1 MSLAST
7 NLSHTRVNLIGFSE
21 AGERVDM
28 QARERYA
35 TATASA
41 AALNEVID
49 TVSLIQRATINRMR
63 RIIAPALPSSEPVFD
78 MADWGV
84 RAAATAAKSVG
95 WAGAN
100 VVAPVLAITAHPES
114 AQLSSSDKGSKWLAG
129 FGAAF
134 GDHLH
139 GSAHTRALAPGMT
152 IRCQGAVATVREA
165 ASGEVSVTG
174 HACIFVHGLGLTE
187 QHWNGE
193 VIASA
198 RTGGGTPLLLRYT
211 TGLPIAAN
219 GEQLAETIRQVAAQW
234 PVPLTRITIVGHSM
248 GGLVARRG
256 IEILAQ
262 SDPAIAAIMADLIT
276 LGSPHRGSA
285 IEKGANLALIGLNH
299 SAILAPLV
307 ALGNRRSAGVKDLRH
322 GAIRPTDWGGRH
334 PDGVISDR
342 TENVPLPTQTR
353 HHAVIAT
360 VHEDPNHP
368 TSWLVGDGA
377 VRVNSAKAQPGAPA
391 ASTTVLAGTSHMQLL
406 SHPRVAGLVA
416 AVTAEP
422 VPQPA

>member
-1 MSLAST
+1 
-7 NLSHTRVNLIGFSE
+7 
-21 AGERVDM
+21 M

-49 TVSLIQRATINRMR
+49 TVSLIQRATLKRVRSLIT
-63 RIIAPALPSSEPVFD
+63 PALPRSEPVFD
-78 MADWGV
+78 AADWGI
-84 RAAATAAKSVG
+84 RAGATAAKSVG

-100 VVAPVLAITAHPES
+100 VVAPILAVTAHPDS
-114 AQLSSSDKGSKWLAG
+114 AQLSSSEVGSKWIAG

-139 GSAHTRALAPGMT
+139 GSVHTRALAPGMT
-152 IRCQGAVATVREA
+152 MRRDGAVTSVNELA
-165 ASGEVSVTG
+165 AAEVERTEHV
-174 HACIFVHGLGLTE
+174 CLFVHGLGLTE
-187 QHWNGE
+187 QHWSAD

-198 RTGGGTPLLLRYT
+198 RTGDSIPILLRYT
-211 TGLPIAAN
+211 TGLPIADN
-219 GEQLAETIRQVAAQW
+219 GEQLAEMVRKIDDQW

-248 GGLVARRG
+248 GGLVGRRA
-256 IEILAQ
+256 IEILNQ
-262 SDPAIAAIMADLIT
+262 SDPALAAKMVDLIT

-285 IEKGANLALIGLNH
+285 IEKGANFALIGLNY
-299 SAILAPLV
+299 SEILAPLV

-322 GAIRPTDWGGRH
+322 GAIRPTDWDGRH

-342 TENVPLPTQTR
+342 TKDVPLPAQTR

-360 VHEDPNHP
+360 VHKNPNHP

-377 VRVNSAKAQPGAPA
+377 VRVNSAKPRKGSVA
-391 ASTTVLAGTSHMQLL
+391 ASTTVLSGTSHMQLL
-406 SHPRVAGLVA
+406 AHPEVA
-416 AVTAEP
+416 ALVQGVTGQTVTPSA
-422 VPQPA
+422 